1 MRSERGGLVL
11 TANFSTK
18 KQPHH
23 IYRRMNR
30 TKLEKQWIIN
40 VQSFDVFHVTKSIFF
55 IDVLNRKF

>member
-1 MRSERGGLVL
+1 MRLERGGLVL

-23 IYRRMNR
+23 IHRRMNR
-30 TKLEKQWIIN
+30 TKLEKQWINI
-40 VQSFDVFHVTKSIFF
+40 QSFDVFHVTNSIFF